1 MLRFFIALAFFTPL
15 AFSAQVSI
23 GLRAQAEVEA
33 GVVRLGQIADIKGDA
48 ELSKKISQI
57 EVGRVAEPGRKTRV
71 TERAV
76 KDFFIKSVA
85 TTSQVNFNGAKFCDV
100 IARAGLLSADSLK
113 VLILKEV
120 RTKMPANL
128 QEGKDW
134 IFEAPK
140 AKGNIAT
147 PENGGSVL
155 ITLSPQF
162 SARGQEMATVQI
174 LDNSRI
180 ISKHTVPF
188 IIRRFENVAELRG
201 TIRKGEV
208 VSAENVDMVWQE
220 TTFQKRKILT
230 NANDAI
236 GRSSI
241 RTIKDGE
248 LLTDNSLMTRYA
260 VNEGKPVK
268 LFAKIGSAVVQ
279 TNAIAQKNA
288 YKGQTILV
296 RNIDSGREI
305 SATVSDTGEAWVN

>member
-1 MLRFFIALAFFTPL
+1 
-15 AFSAQVSI
+15 
-23 GLRAQAEVEA
+23 
-33 GVVRLGQIADIKGDA
+33 
-48 ELSKKISQI
+48 
-57 EVGRVAEPGRKTRV
+57 
-71 TERAV
+71 
-76 KDFFIKSVA
+76 
-85 TTSQVNFNGAKFCDV
+85 
-100 IARAGLLSADSLK
+100 
-113 VLILKEV
+113 
-120 RTKMPANL
+120 
-128 QEGKDW
+128 
-134 IFEAPK
+134 
-140 AKGNIAT
+140 
-147 PENGGSVL
+147 
-155 ITLSPQF
+155 
-162 SARGQEMATVQI
+162 
-174 LDNSRI
+174 
-180 ISKHTVPF
+180 
-188 IIRRFENVAELRG
+188 
-201 TIRKGEV
+201 
-208 VSAENVDMVWQE
+208 MVWQE